1 MSYSGYI
8 PESTGSTGSTGSTA
22 SALKGAALSVGGGI
36 LGGVGEI
43 MANRQRIN
51 QQNRLQKH
59 NYQQALQGWRDRN
72 RELASKNTFDVQ
84 TRNKE
89 IEIANKFLLPQIRQ
103 SARQSYYDIAL
114 GQYQADQQDAFIRG
128 EMNRQLLEQQGAN
141 TASLGAGNRS
151 GELAAAKMTAGARGR
166 MLAQMSERRL
176 GRGAQGQS
184 QMNNTALQAQQAA
197 TNVVAPLQMPLY
209 MRQMTSKPKR
219 GPLAKPNLASDLMIM
234 GSNIAK
240 GFLPLLG

>member
-1 MSYSGYI
+1 MADNTSRSSG
-8 PESTGSTGSTGSTA
+8 A
-22 SALKGAALSVGGGI
+22 GAAIVGGIGGLMGG
-36 LGGVGEI
+36 LGSI
-43 MANRQRIN
+43 MS
-51 QQNRLQKH
+51 NRLQIQHANKQLDF
-59 NYQQALQGWRDRN
+59 NYQQALQGWSGRN
-72 RELASKNTFDVQ
+72 QELQQLNAFDVD
-84 TRNKE
+84 TRNKQ
-89 IEIANKFLLPQIRQ
+89 IEIANKYLLPQIRQ

-141 TASLGAGNRS
+141 TAALGAGNRS
-151 GELAAAKMTAGARGR
+151 GELAGAKMTAGARGR

-176 GRGAQGQS
+176 GRAAQGQS

-219 GPLAKPNLASDLMIM
+219 GPRMKTNFASDLMI
-234 GSNIAK
+234 G
-240 GFLPLLG
+240 LGGVASGVAPYLA

>member
-1 MSYSGYI
+1 MADN
-8 PESTGSTGSTGSTA
+8 T
-22 SALKGAALSVGGGI
+22 GAAIVGGIGGLMGG
-36 LGGVGEI
+36 LGSI
-43 MANRQRIN
+43 MS
-51 QQNRLQKH
+51 NRLQIKH
-59 NYQQALQGWRDRN
+59 ANQQLEHSYQEALQGWGDRN
-72 RELASKNTFDVQ
+72 RELASLNAFDNE
-84 TRNKE
+84 TRNKQ

-128 EMNRQLLEQQGAN
+128 EMNRQFLEQQGAN
-141 TASLGAGNRS
+141 TAALGAGNRS

-166 MLAQMSERRL
+166 MLQQMSARRL
-176 GRGAQGQS
+176 GRAAQGQS

-219 GPLAKPNLASDLMIM
+219 GPRMKTNFASDLMI
-234 GSNIAK
+234 G
-240 GFLPLLG
+240 LGGVASGVAPYLAG

>member
-1 MSYSGYI
+1 MVNNTRRSS
-8 PESTGSTGSTGSTA
+8 
-22 SALKGAALSVGGGI
+22 SAGAAIVGGIGGLI
-36 LGGVGEI
+36 GGLGSI
-43 MANRQRIN
+43 MSNRLQIQHANRQ
-51 QQNRLQKH
+51 LDF
-59 NYQQALQGWRDRN
+59 NYQQALQGWGDRN
-72 RELASKNTFDVQ
+72 RELQQLNAFDVD
-84 TRNKE
+84 TRNKQ
-89 IEIANKFLLPQIRQ
+89 IEIANQYLLPQIRQ

-141 TASLGAGNRS
+141 TAALGAGNRS

-176 GRGAQGQS
+176 GRAAQGQS

-219 GPLAKPNLASDLMIM
+219 GPRMKTNFASDLMI
-234 GSNIAK
+234 G
-240 GFLPLLG
+240 LGGVASGVAPYLA